1 MARRGLQ
8 ATLTL
13 LGLVALVFGSLSVVF
28 GGGLVLGAG
37 TVSPGVD
44 SELRYYAA
52 WYAAAGVVALRAA
65 RRVETEGGTIR
76 ALSAALFL
84 GGCGRVISLVAT
96 GTPHPVSLVLM
107 GLELGLPL
115 VLVPWQASLGRRRI
129 E

>member
-28 GGGLVLGAG
+28 GGELVLGAG
-37 TVSPGVD
+37 TVSPSVD

-52 WYAAAGVVALRAA
+52 WYAVAGVVALRAA
-65 RRVETEGGTIR
+65 LRVETEGRTIR

-84 GGCGRVISLVAT
+84 GGCGRVISLIAT

-129 E
+129 G

>member
-13 LGLVALVFGSLSVVF
+13 FGLVALVFGSLSLLF
-28 GGGLVLGAG
+28 GGAFVLGAG
-37 TVSPGVD
+37 TVSPSLD

-65 RRVETEGGTIR
+65 RRVETEGRTIR
-76 ALSAALFL
+76 ALSAALFI
-84 GGCGRVISLVAT
+84 GGCGRVISLVVV
-96 GTPHPVSLVLM
+96 GTPHPVSMVLL

-115 VLVPWQASLGRRRI
+115 LLVPWQGSLARHRI
-129 E
+129 G